1 MHLITETL
9 NISVG
14 FRLSRGAFYS
24 SIGTIDTNGITLLP
38 LVFYWWNAS
47 HYGDLEYYWWFQAEC
62 GCILLVHC
70 YDWYDWYQ
78 WNNTY
83 SIGILLVK
91 CISLRRLKI
100 FPSAT
105 GWVGVHSTRPLVRL
119 VRLVQWNNTYSV
131 GILLVKC
138 ISLRRI
144 KYFCW
149 LQVEWGCILL
159 VHWYDWYQWNNT
171 YSIGILLVKCI
182 SLRGLKIFLLVSAE
196 CGCILLVHWND

>member
-14 FRLSRGAFYS
+14 YWLSGGAFYS
-24 SIGTIDTNGITLLP
+24 SIGTIGTNGITFIHWYSIGEMHLIT
-38 LVFYWWNAS
+38 
-47 HYGDLEYYWWFQAEC
+47 GDLEYFWWFQAEC

-138 ISLRRI
+138 ISLRR
-144 KYFCW
+144 
-149 LQVEWGCILL
+149 
-159 VHWYDWYQWNNT
+159 
-171 YSIGILLVKCI
+171 
-182 SLRGLKIFLLVSAE
+182 LKIFLLASGWVGVHSTRP
-196 CGCILLVHWND
+196 LVRLVPMEQHLFHWYSIGEMHLITGT